1 VLRRSWCLH
10 AGIFLVPLA
19 MRAFLPAD
27 HNAAWLTVFTLET
40 IIYAVGTAFIVML
53 MVKDHLPYRR
63 VHRSPDRAP

>member
-1 VLRRSWCLH
+1 
-10 AGIFLVPLA
+10 